1 MSAGQPRSARGA
13 SARAGRRGSGLLVE
27 LALALVVLVGVLP
40 IAWTVLLAF
49 LPNRAIVSS
58 SWQFPFWL
66 GNFREVLG
74 DDAFLAQIGNSATI
88 VVGSVL
94 ICLVIGSAG
103 GYGIAK
109 LAPPRWV
116 LVPSVVLAA
125 VIPLVPPAT
134 LVPGFYV
141 VLGELGLL
149 GTTTGL
155 VLLNALANLPFAM
168 LLMATYFTG
177 VPDELRE
184 ASLVDGASELRSFVS
199 VSLPVVRPGL
209 AAVAIFVAI
218 MSWNEFLLGLTMTS
232 GGRTAPITVGIAGL
246 LQPYAVTWG
255 QLSAAGTVAAVPII
269 ALAVFANRHI
279 VAGLTAG
286 AVKG

>member
-1 MSAGQPRSARGA
+1 M
-13 SARAGRRGSGLLVE
+13 
-27 LALALVVLVGVLP
+27 
-40 IAWTVLLAF
+40 
-49 LPNRAIVSS
+49 
-58 SWQFPFWL
+58 
-66 GNFREVLG
+66 
-74 DDAFLAQIGNSATI
+74 
-88 VVGSVL
+88 
-94 ICLVIGSAG
+94 
-103 GYGIAK
+103 
-109 LAPPRWV
+109 
-116 LVPSVVLAA
+116 
-125 VIPLVPPAT
+125 
-134 LVPGFYV
+134 

-149 GTTTGL
+149 GTTAGL
-155 VLLNALANLPFAM
+155 IALNALVNLPFAM
-168 LLMATYFTG
+168 LLMATYFAA

-199 VSLPVVRPGL
+199 VALPVVRPGL

-255 QLSAAGTVAAVPII
+255 QLSAAGTIAAVPII